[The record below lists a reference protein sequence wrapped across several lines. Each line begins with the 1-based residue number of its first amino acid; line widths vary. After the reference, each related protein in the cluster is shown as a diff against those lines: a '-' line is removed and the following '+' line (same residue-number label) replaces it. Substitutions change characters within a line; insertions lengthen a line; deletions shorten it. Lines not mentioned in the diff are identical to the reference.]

1 MLWPS
6 VASRWSK
13 RNHRNTTL
21 HACTNL
27 KAHQHYNEATVK
39 RLIILVGIPGAGKT
53 TLAKKI
59 MEKGFHCL
67 SADPIREELYG
78 NAAEQG
84 DKEEVFKIFFE
95 RFDDALSKE
104 LDIIIDNTNLNPRQR
119 KPILERAQKA
129 NYADVQ
135 LWLLDVPLDVCLKR
149 NASRPRVV
157 PDDIVANMFME
168 LNRSGRPQ
176 RSEGKLVLIR
186 PGNDENDFRFFFP
199 QS

>member
-1 MLWPS
+1 
-6 VASRWSK
+6 
-13 RNHRNTTL
+13 
-21 HACTNL
+21 
-27 KAHQHYNEATVK
+27 VK

>member
-1 MLWPS
+1 M
-6 VASRWSK
+6 
-13 RNHRNTTL
+13 
-21 HACTNL
+21 
-27 KAHQHYNEATVK
+27 K
-39 RLIILVGIPGAGKT
+39 RLILLVGIPGSGKT

-59 MEKGFHCL
+59 IEKGFHCL

-84 DKEEVFKIFFE
+84 DKEEVFRIFFE
-95 RFDDALSKE
+95 RLEDALSKE
-104 LDIIIDNTNLNPRQR
+104 LDIIVDNTNLNPRQR
-119 KPILERAQKA
+119 KPLLERAQKA
-129 NYADVQ
+129 GYTDIQ

-149 NASRPRVV
+149 NASRERVV

-176 RSEGKLVLIR
+176 RSEGKLAIIR

-199 QS
+199 GS

>member
-1 MLWPS
+1 ML
-6 VASRWSK
+6 
-13 RNHRNTTL
+13 
-21 HACTNL
+21 
-27 KAHQHYNEATVK
+27 K
-39 RLIILVGIPGAGKT
+39 RLILLVGIPGSGKT

-59 MEKGFHCL
+59 VEKGFHCL

-84 DKEEVFKIFFE
+84 DKEEVFRIFFE
-95 RFDDALSKE
+95 RLEDALSKE
-104 LDIIIDNTNLNPRQR
+104 LDIIVDNTNLNPRQR
-119 KPILERAQKA
+119 KPLLERAQKA
-129 NYADVQ
+129 GYTDIQ

-149 NASRPRVV
+149 NASRERVV

-176 RSEGKLVLIR
+176 RSEGKLAIIR

-199 QS
+199 GS

>member
-1 MLWPS
+1 MEKLLLYRFPTTS
-6 VASRWSK
+6 KTKTRKNSEEQLQQSRQQ
-13 RNHRNTTL
+13 L
-21 HACTNL
+21 
-27 KAHQHYNEATVK
+27 K
-39 RLIILVGIPGAGKT
+39 RLILLVGIPGAGKS

-59 MEKGFHCL
+59 IEKGFHCL

-84 DKEEVFKIFFE
+84 DKEQVFKIFFE
-95 RFDDALSKE
+95 RLDDALAKE

-129 NYADVQ
+129 GYSDIQ

-149 NASRPRVV
+149 NASRNRVV

-176 RSEGKLVLIR
+176 RTEGKLVLIR

>member
-1 MLWPS
+1 MEKLSPCRSPS
-6 VASRWSK
+6 TSKTKARKNSAVPIQQSRQQ
-13 RNHRNTTL
+13 L
-21 HACTNL
+21 
-27 KAHQHYNEATVK
+27 K
-39 RLIILVGIPGAGKT
+39 RLILLVGIPGAGKS

-59 MEKGFHCL
+59 IEKGFHCL

-78 NAAEQG
+78 DAAEQG
-84 DKEEVFKIFFE
+84 DKEQVFKIFFE
-95 RFDDALSKE
+95 RFDDALAKE

-119 KPILERAQKA
+119 KPILEKAQA
-129 NYADVQ
+129 AGYTDIQ

-176 RSEGKLVLIR
+176 RTEGKLVLIR